1 MLASFKK
8 GTNVI
13 PIGLHWDL
21 SLKIENSQIV
31 KEYTKIKIYDGLF
44 EKNKYNNQKKLEV
57 DITKINHYI
66 EDENNSEENTIII
79 TDSKIDDINDNEIE
93 VINDEFPKL
102 GNQSNVSP
110 TNMLWSKVA
119 ETRVKTPDD
128 ISSVYSYDQHINISE
143 TNSMRN
149 ADSNDNFNDMLKK
162 FNILDTHDSNIISR
176 KNSTDTMSE
185 VIYSGYDKKINDLKK
200 ENNLLIGEN
209 RVQKEHIKNLRAVLS
224 YDRNNDNEDE
234 FKSKEINKLK
244 EENEKIS
251 SRNH

>member
-1 MLASFKK
+1 
-8 GTNVI
+8 
-13 PIGLHWDL
+13 
-21 SLKIENSQIV
+21 
-31 KEYTKIKIYDGLF
+31 
-44 EKNKYNNQKKLEV
+44 
-57 DITKINHYI
+57 
-66 EDENNSEENTIII
+66 
-79 TDSKIDDINDNEIE
+79 
-93 VINDEFPKL
+93 
-102 GNQSNVSP
+102 
-110 TNMLWSKVA
+110 MLWSKVA

-244 EENEKIS
+244 EENEKYLQEITELNKLIKKYKAKITTLELRVPEKTFTEKDKKDMIKNCS
-251 SRNH
+251 SFSESLFIAMRENTNYR